1 MPTIVCLAH
10 IFFLTNYIA
19 ANNENQV
26 AKFCWQKKEEKWK
39 TIGGMQH
46 RIGSGLQLVS
56 ICNHWTAAAAA
67 AGNWNWLHLNHPVW
81 SFHFTW
87 FVKHPDNLE
96 TIWNQ
101 ASELYEKFEAFNW
114 LLFAI
119 TGLQQL
125 QEIGI
130 GCISAADNFESPTR
144 PIIFFKAQIILNRP
158 PAWLFSLKLT
168 DSTSLRCNTPLTTC
182 NAIHRVD
189 DE

>member
-1 MPTIVCLAH
+1 MPTLLYLVH
-10 IFFLTNYIA
+10 IFLYLSNSIKITTNTDKSVTQSNLLGQASASYANDSLSCPHFLPHKLLPTTRTRSPSFAGRKRRRSGKQSVVCN
-19 ANNENQV
+19 
-26 AKFCWQKKEEKWK
+26 
-39 TIGGMQH
+39 
-46 RIGSGLQLVS
+46 IGSAV
-56 ICNHWTAAAAA
+56 
-67 AGNWNWLHLNHPVW
+67 
-81 SFHFTW
+81 
-87 FVKHPDNLE
+87 
-96 TIWNQ
+96 
-101 ASELYEKFEAFNW
+101 AFNW
-114 LLFAI
+114 FLFAI

-130 GCISAADNFESPTR
+130 GCISAADDFESPTR